1 MNNNKMLLYK
11 NQKIFLISLSL
22 LNPHN
27 KTKTKFQ
34 KLLNKILNKIKVIIF
49 KNNQNKI
56 NKIKMKI
63 YQDQVKFK

>member
-1 MNNNKMLLYK
+1 MLLYK

-63 YQDQVKFK
+63 Y